1 MSAKAH
7 EVLNPERSEGSATS
21 GRTGGGSF
29 AAAAA
34 QDQKRHEVE
43 LLLLTMFA
51 AVPLYG
57 TQVISFAPLLAFHLV
72 MAGIVARVLSGRSPE
87 LIPESV
93 MRALGIAYIF
103 FYVID
108 AAVISRS
115 AISAS
120 THLVLFIAAYQAMDP
135 INHRKAGQ
143 RLLTTALIFVASVA
157 TATHIAIVPFVIAFA
172 FLLFRQ
178 LIHLSHRDSVEM
190 LGIAAAEPPST
201 RAAAFY
207 VCGTTA
213 IGILLFPMLPRVR
226 NPLVPGI
233 VGSLSAATTGLSDT
247 IDFNKDR
254 TITPDATV
262 VSRVWMGQEAIPFFT
277 PLRLRGM
284 IYERFK
290 DNQWF
295 QGRRDFLPL
304 ETRNGMVRIARAS
317 GFSRPATVQ
326 QRFVVGSRLFLPV
339 GTYEV
344 LGVPQ
349 VFEGPTRDIYMA
361 WQSRRDIINYDVR
374 MAWST
379 APLRA
384 QQIAVTNYPVT
395 PPVLAMAREIVGAET
410 DPMKQ
415 AARIESY
422 LSTHFQYVPD
432 PKSIGRRTNVD
443 DFLLRVHRG
452 HCEYFAAGMVALMT
466 ALDVPARIVGGFYG
480 GNLNPLTGY
489 FVVRR
494 EDAHA
499 WVEVYDGNAWRT
511 FDPTPPSLRPGN
523 AQTGLIRA
531 YAAAI
536 GDSVNYFWDRYVLT
550 FGLADQIALA
560 VETISRT
567 RQTIASLN
575 RSARNTAAKLLTL
588 RYLAALGGFVAL
600 ALMTFWIV
608 NRRRPAFELLR
619 DHLRARGIEV
629 GPSMTMEEALAELHR
644 SQPAIAAALAP
655 LIALYEEERFSVHS
669 IAARELIR
677 RRLTELRS
685 SARA

>member
-7 EVLNPERSEGSATS
+7 ELLNPESSEGSAAS

-29 AAAAA
+29 AAGAA
-34 QDQKRHEVE
+34 QDRKRHEVE

-51 AVPLYG
+51 ALPLYA
-57 TQVISFAPLLAFHLV
+57 TQTISLAPLLVFHLV
-72 MAGIVARVLSGRSPE
+72 MAGIVVRVLSGRSTE
-87 LIPESV
+87 LIPAEI

-143 RLLTTALIFVASVA
+143 RLLTTALVFVASVA

-178 LIHLSHRDSVEM
+178 LIHLSHHDSVEM
-190 LGIAAAEPPST
+190 LGIATVEPPST

-207 VCGTTA
+207 VCGTTV

-226 NPLVPGI
+226 NPLVPGM

-247 IDFNKDR
+247 IDFNRDR

-304 ETRNGMVRIARAS
+304 EMRNGTVRIARAS

-344 LGVPQ
+344 VGVPQ

-374 MAWST
+374 MAWTT

-395 PPVLAMAREIVGAET
+395 APVLAMAQQIVGAET

-432 PKSIGRRTNVD
+432 PKAIGRRTNVD

-575 RSARNTAAKLLTL
+575 RSARETAAKLLTL

-600 ALMTFWIV
+600 ALITFWIV

-629 GPSMTMEEALAELHR
+629 GPSMTMEEALDELHR
-644 SQPAIAAALAP
+644 SQPDIAAALAP
-655 LIALYEEERFSVHS
+655 LIALYEEERFSAHS